1 MRPICLFPPYPKR
14 KEGIVPSAAVKRGS
28 PGSGI
33 AGRNGRICT
42 ENFSPFRSRRSSAGT
57 MDFPEIGE
65 FADFLSGHEPC
76 FSEGRTGFPAEILP
90 DPGFRRSF
98 MFRPGTGPFH
108 GRVRFFHPGFRS
120 RRKRAAA
127 GGPHAAHQFFIG
139 FPSFTFL
146 LTKTGILFNN

>member
-1 MRPICLFPPYPKR
+1 LPAGTAVSAR
-14 KEGIVPSAAVKRGS
+14 KI
-28 PGSGI
+28 
-33 AGRNGRICT
+33 
-42 ENFSPFRSRRSSAGT
+42 FRRSVPAGHQPGRWI
-57 MDFPEIGE
+57 FRKSGNLP
-65 FADFLSGHEPC
+65 GHEPC